1 MRNFAAGLSLIALA
15 AASSGGCDAVMGIRS
30 VESPTYI
37 CHIDGPKTVIAGQPV
52 NLEVWA
58 FAGSDGT
65 YHLKSVTAD
74 VIQASKTVA
83 ISAITEN
90 RVDRN
95 AGGLAVILGCK
106 PEMVSF
112 IPTATG
118 VYRVEATAFGQFSY
132 GPASGGRQRPN
143 TPTAT
148 LDIEVVVP
156 Q

>member
-1 MRNFAAGLSLIALA
+1 MGRLATMTALIVISFAFLV
-15 AASSGGCDAVMGIRS
+15 GCDTLMGIQRL
-30 VESPTYI
+30 ESPTYI
-37 CHIDGPKTVIAGQPV
+37 CHIDAPKTATVGQPV

-74 VIQASKTVA
+74 VNQASKTVT
-83 ISAITEN
+83 ISATTES

-112 IPTATG
+112 TPTATG
-118 VYRVEATAFGQFSY
+118 VFRVEAAAFGQFSY
-132 GPASGGRQRPN
+132 GPASGGRQRPS
-143 TPTAT
+143 TPAAT
-148 LDIEVVVP
+148 LDIEVAAP